1 MIANLKKSKV
11 QDGLAFIILSAWIIK
26 EALNYH
32 KYGSWALSPS
42 LIPIGIAGVM
52 IFLSVVMIISAIRNE
67 ETTKGVFS
75 IKTLKNP
82 MLVLGVTVLYLVLL
96 PMIHFL
102 VATCGYLVLMMLI
115 LGERKLLNIG
125 LISVGIPLS
134 LYGLFDVLLGVR
146 LP

>member
-11 QDGLAFIILSAWIIK
+11 QDGLIFIILSAWIIK

-52 IFLSVVMIISAIRNE
+52 VFLSVIMILSAIRE
-67 ETTKGVFS
+67 EIAEQAFS
-75 IKTLKNP
+75 LETLKNP
-82 MLVLGVTVLYLVLL
+82 VLVFVVTVLYLVLL
-96 PMIHFL
+96 PMMHFL
-102 VATCGYLVLMMLI
+102 IATCSYLVLMMLI
-115 LGERKLLNIG
+115 LGERKLLNIL
-125 LISVGIPLS
+125 LISIAIPSL